1 MKIKNI
7 FLVLCSFM
15 CVSLASCSKTI
26 DEDGYR
32 ITWKDSNGTVLAV
45 QHDVQEGTIPHCP
58 TGKPADKSS
67 RKRFIDW
74 SPKVSTVTGNATY
87 TAVYDD
93 PDNPTE
99 YNIYYF
105 GLEDAENNSF
115 NQYYFT
121 FKEYV
126 RLFEPYK
133 EGYTFEG
140 WTDQYGKKVTVLD
153 TYRTKP
159 IEVYANWSIAE
170 FDVSL
175 TYYPRG
181 IGNSQTITY
190 SYGEYAEFYA
200 PTISGYTF
208 DSWYINGSYSYDQ
221 RIGFKVTSNVYLEAY
236 YKANPTYYTVTYQ
249 TNISGDGYGDT
260 IPCEAYTHIHLSAP
274 ERTGYEFIGWYEDDL
289 LYSSNPEYSYYVTR
303 NVTLIARYE
312 FIYKCDYYPNGY
324 IITGYFGTYTN
335 IEIPTY
341 HNGVK
346 IIGIADNAFK
356 GNSTIRN
363 VVIPETIET
372 IGAYAFANTQI
383 QSFVVAEDSALCEIG
398 AYCFSGCDCLTNVD
412 LSETQIEILNN
423 GTFCDANNLISI
435 SLPETLT
442 TICENAFCN
451 IYTTIY
457 VYIPENV
464 TYVEASGFNNCSSMT
479 IVIQN
484 SSQTSSWDSNWN
496 LNVYRII
503 YNS

>member
-99 YNIYYF
+99 YEIYYF

-115 NQYYFT
+115 NQYYFS

-159 IEVYANWSIAE
+159 IEVYANWSVAE

-175 TYYPRG
+175 SYYPRG

-190 SYGEYAEFYA
+190 LYGEYAEFNA

-208 DSWYINGSYSYDQ
+208 DSWYLNGYEYSYNQ
-221 RIGFKVTSNVYLEAY
+221 RIGFKVTSNVNLEAY

-249 TNISGDGYGDT
+249 TDIDNYDYGDT
-260 IPCEAYTHIHLSAP
+260 ISCLAYTYFDLIAP
-274 ERTGYEFIGWYEDDL
+274 EIPGYEFIGWYEGI
-289 LYSSNPEYSYYVTR
+289 YSFYSPNPDCSYYVVR
-303 NVTLIARYE
+303 DITLVARYE
-312 FIYKCDYYPNGY
+312 FKYYCDYSANGY
-324 IITGYFGTYTN
+324 FITGYFGTYTN
-335 IEIPTY
+335 IEIPTLY
-341 HNGVK
+341 NGKK
-346 IIGIADNAFK
+346 IIGIRDSAFE
-356 GNSTIRN
+356 GNSTIKN

-372 IGAYAFANTQI
+372 IGEYAFANTNI
-383 QSFVVAEDSALCEIG
+383 QSFVVAEGSALCEIG
-398 AYCFSGCDCLTNVD
+398 AYCFSECEHLTYVD
-412 LSETQIEILNN
+412 LSETQIETLNN
-423 GTFCDANNLISI
+423 GIFCDARNLNYIY
-435 SLPETLT
+435 LPETLT
-442 TICENAFCN
+442 TICGNAFCN
-451 IYTTIY
+451 IDATIS
-457 VYIPENV
+457 VTIPENV
-464 TYVEASGFNNCSSMT
+464 TYVEAESFTNCPSMT
-479 IVIQN
+479 IVIKN
-484 SSQTSSWDSNWN
+484 SSQTSSWDPNWYSD
-496 LNVYRII
+496 VGVVK
-503 YNS
+503 

>member
-99 YNIYYF
+99 YEIYYF

-115 NQYYFT
+115 NQYYFS

-175 TYYPRG
+175 SYYPRG
-181 IGNSQTITY
+181 IRSSQTITY
-190 SYGEYAEFYA
+190 SYGEYVEFYA
-200 PTISGYTF
+200 PTVSGYTF
-208 DSWYINGSYSYDQ
+208 DSWYLNGYPYSYDQ
-221 RIGFKVTSNVYLEAY
+221 RIGFKVTSNVNLEAY
-236 YKANPTYYTVTYQ
+236 YKANPTYYTVTYR
-249 TNISGDGYGDT
+249 TNIDNDDYGDT
-260 IPCEAYTHIHLSAP
+260 IPCEAYTYIPLSAP
-274 ERTGYEFIGWYEDDL
+274 ERPGYEFTGWYEDDDS
-289 LYSSNPEYSYYVTR
+289 LYSLNPDCTYRVTKG
-303 NVTLIARYE
+303 VTLVARYE
-312 FIYKCDYYPNGY
+312 FKYECKYSANGY
-324 IITGYFGTYTN
+324 IITSYFGTYTN
-335 IEIPTY
+335 IEIPAY
-341 HNGVK
+341 HNDIK
-346 IIGIADNAFK
+346 IIGIGDRAFK
-356 GNSTIRN
+356 DNLTIKK
-363 VVIPETIET
+363 VVIPKTIET
-372 IGAYAFANTQI
+372 IGEYAFANTQI
-383 QSFVVAEDSALCEIG
+383 QSFVVAEGSALCEIG
-398 AYCFSGCDCLTNVD
+398 AYCFSECAYLTNVD
-412 LSETQIEILNN
+412 LSETQIETLNN
-423 GTFCDANNLISI
+423 GTFYYVGNLISI

-442 TICENAFCN
+442 TICGNAFCN
-451 IYTTIY
+451 IYATIY
-457 VYIPENV
+457 VYIPVNV
-464 TYVEASGFNNCSSMT
+464 TYVEANSFIDCPSMT
-479 IVIQN
+479 IDTQN
-484 SSQTSSWDSNWN
+484 SSYTSSWEPNWYSN
-496 LNVYRII
+496 VGVVK
-503 YNS
+503 